1 MPNSQWTREKDQA
14 LAGMYAAGE
23 VVSSIAT
30 QMECSEQAVR
40 NRASTLGLL
49 RRRTKS
55 QGAGSG
61 NAAWILGNS
70 LAAVMH
76 VPRDGKFDDL
86 MGRLEKISV

>member
-30 QMECSEQAVR
+30 QMGCSEQAVR

-76 VPRDGKFDDL
+76 IPQDGEFDDL
-86 MGRLEKISV
+86 IRRLSTIDA